1 MEDFNEKSK
10 VNWQSKALHG
20 KIVLIREQCNRGFNF
35 PVMCFGGYI
44 L

>member
-10 VNWQSKALHG
+10 VNWQSKALHS
-20 KIVLIREQCNRGFNF
+20 KIVLREQCNRGFNF
-35 PVMCFGGYI
+35 PVMCFGGYK